1 MVDKP
6 DGGLS
11 LLSAYDRRA
20 RFVPGALAIV
30 PVVATAAALGFKD
43 SPVVGAVVAFL
54 SLGGGAYLLAW
65 VVASMGQSAEQ
76 KLLTKWGGWPTT
88 QLLRLRAPAVNPVQR
103 DLWRA
108 AITAVTGISLLDEAA
123 EQKDP
128 ATADHTI
135 DAAVGLVLPFGHG
148 SGDEVVF
155 AHNIGYGLQRNLF
168 AVRWVGRV
176 IATTCAAGLGA
187 ALGFPHS
194 FSRPVVVVGLAIA
207 AVVACIW
214 FVLPS
219 ADRTRNAGV
228 RYATQ
233 LLNAV
238 ARHASNPSSAPNAGG
253 APRP

>member
-1 MVDKP
+1 MADKP

-20 RFVPGALAIV
+20 RFVPGALAIA

-76 KLLTKWGGWPTT
+76 KLLTDWGGWPTT
-88 QLLRLRAPAVNPVQR
+88 QLLRLRAPAENPVQR

-108 AITAVTGISLLDEAA
+108 AITTVTRINLLDEAA
-123 EQKDP
+123 EQQDP

-135 DAAVGLVLPFGHG
+135 GAAVGLVLPLGHG
-148 SGDEVVF
+148 SGDQVVF
-155 AHNIGYGLQRNLF
+155 AHNIGYGLQRNLY
-168 AVRWVGRV
+168 AIRRVGRV
-176 IATTCAAGLGA
+176 IATTCAAGLGI

-194 FSRPVVVVGLAIA
+194 FSRPAVVVGLVITG
-207 AVVACIW
+207 VVGFIW

-219 ADRTRNAGV
+219 AERTRNAGV

-233 LLNAV
+233 LFNAV
-238 ARHASNPSSAPNAGG
+238 ARQASNPNSAPPAGG